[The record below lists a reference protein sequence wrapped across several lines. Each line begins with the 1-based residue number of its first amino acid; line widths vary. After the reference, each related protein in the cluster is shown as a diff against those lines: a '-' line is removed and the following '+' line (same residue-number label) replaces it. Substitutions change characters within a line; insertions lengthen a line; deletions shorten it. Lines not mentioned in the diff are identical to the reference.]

1 MTVRTRFAPA
11 PSGRKHI
18 GAYRTGLFNWL
29 FARVQDGE
37 FVLMSVPSP
46 DVSPAALALGRSV
59 KQSIIVATDGVTH
72 FGDARRTADLL
83 RESGVDVLA
92 GILVKS

>member
-1 MTVRTRFAPA
+1 LSHSPA
-11 PSGRKHI
+11 GVSRMQ
-18 GAYRTGLFNWL
+18 GLQGL
-29 FARVQDGE
+29 QDGE